1 MTTSSFPQNTYMLYR
16 NKLSFFEKVELQL
29 SPPPHP
35 LFKVSPSEVKKLPCK
50 GSYIPWGDNEVV
62 PNVLYYLGASE
73 L

>member
-50 GSYIPWGDNEVV
+50 GSYIP
-62 PNVLYYLGASE
+62 
-73 L
+73 